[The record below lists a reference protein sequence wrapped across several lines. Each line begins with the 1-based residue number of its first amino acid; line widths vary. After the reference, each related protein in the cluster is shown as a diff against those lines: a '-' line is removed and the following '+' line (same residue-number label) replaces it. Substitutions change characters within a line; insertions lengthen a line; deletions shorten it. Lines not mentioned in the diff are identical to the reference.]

1 MAAQSRPAM
10 PHALPPRLKT
20 PAQSLPAAPGL
31 LERLRWTGPVQEEAL
46 TQALLRIMNHVQRR
60 RRLSLHAVERLTGIQ
75 RDRLR
80 RMERLQ
86 IKRLSLRTLT
96 QWCNGLR
103 IDLGGLIRL
112 AQQVMRAAPSCCEQ
126 PPGQNRGPAQAPA
139 RPRHP

>member
-1 MAAQSRPAM
+1 MQRTF
-10 PHALPPRLKT
+10 PPRLKD
-20 PAQSLPAAPGL
+20 PAQALPADRRL
-31 LERLRWTGPVQEEAL
+31 MERLRWTGPVEEEAL

-80 RMERLQ
+80 RMVRLE

-103 IDLGGLIRL
+103 IDLDGLIFL
-112 AQQVMRAAPSCCEQ
+112 AQQVMRAAPSRCKQ
-126 PPGQNRGPAQAPA
+126 PAGQCRGLVQAPVRWQ
-139 RPRHP
+139 RP